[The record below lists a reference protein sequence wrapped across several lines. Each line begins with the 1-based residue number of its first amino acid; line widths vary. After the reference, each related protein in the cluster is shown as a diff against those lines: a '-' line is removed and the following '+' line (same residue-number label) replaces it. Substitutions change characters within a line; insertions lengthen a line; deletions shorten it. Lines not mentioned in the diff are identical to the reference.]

1 MSPSTLQTL
10 ADCPLRWLTERHGGS
25 RPRDL
30 RSTLGSVL
38 HALISGPAEDEARL
52 TAEVERLWATIPFD
66 SPWYAA
72 NELERHRAM
81 LAAFVAW
88 RSATRHELTEV
99 GTEIDV
105 EGVVAAPGGELPG
118 VRVRGRVD
126 RLERDPE
133 GRLVVVDVKTGKS
146 PVTKDEA
153 QRHAQLGLYQ
163 LAIAEGLLSD
173 GEQPGGGRLVYIG
186 KPTAAGATERE
197 QSALTGAGRDEWRE
211 TVQRAAAATAG
222 PQFPARANDGCPH
235 CPMRPGCPA
244 HAAPE
249 WSRDDL

>member
-1 MSPSTLQTL
+1 MWAGADHTVTMSPSTLQTL

-38 HALISGPAEDEARL
+38 HALISGPAGDEARL
-52 TAEVERLWATIPFD
+52 TAELERLWATIPFD

-105 EGVVAAPGGELPG
+105 EGVVAA
-118 VRVRGRVD
+118 
-126 RLERDPE
+126 
-133 GRLVVVDVKTGKS
+133 
-146 PVTKDEA
+146 
-153 QRHAQLGLYQ
+153 
-163 LAIAEGLLSD
+163 
-173 GEQPGGGRLVYIG
+173 QPGSRYVRL
-186 KPTAAGATERE
+186 
-197 QSALTGAGRDEWRE
+197 
-211 TVQRAAAATAG
+211 
-222 PQFPARANDGCPH
+222 
-235 CPMRPGCPA
+235 
-244 HAAPE
+244 AP
-249 WSRDDL
+249 